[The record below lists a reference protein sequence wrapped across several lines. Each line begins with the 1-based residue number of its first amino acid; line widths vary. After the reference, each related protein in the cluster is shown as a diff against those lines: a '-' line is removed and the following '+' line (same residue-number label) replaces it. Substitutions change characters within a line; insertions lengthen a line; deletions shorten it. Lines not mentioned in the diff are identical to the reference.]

1 MTQEEMQQIIA
12 AQQAQL
18 AQLQG
23 QQGAQ
28 QAVQS
33 MQAPMMPASQSQPYY
48 QPQPGYGMQQP
59 YQQPYQQPQMQPQ
72 YGYGPQPQALVGGSI
87 QLPIK
92 IQLPFGGT
100 VRCYRAFDVPANM
113 PVDQFIAQLVT
124 SGVPVDVYGQQQ
136 NGYGGGGNGYNRG
149 GGGYNNGGGYRGG
162 YNGGYNRG
170 GGYNGG
176 GGRY

>member
-1 MTQEEMQQIIA
+1 MTQEEMQNLIA

-28 QAVQS
+28 QSTQP
-33 MQAPMMPASQSQPYY
+33 MQAPMMPAPAPQPY
-48 QPQPGYGMQQP
+48 QNP
-59 YQQPYQQPQMQPQ
+59 YQQPEMQQQPQ
-72 YGYGPQPQALVGGSI
+72 YGYGPPPQALVGGSI

-92 IQLPFGGT
+92 LQLPFGGT
-100 VRCYRAFDVPANM
+100 VRCYRQFEVPANM

-124 SGVPVDVYGQQQ
+124 SGVPVDVYGQQQQ

-162 YNGGYNRG
+162 YNRGG